1 MKPFYLSVILLSL
14 LSSIIFAQYPDVT
27 IEEIQYQDS
36 LSLLTNGDLPSP
48 YDGQTVKVRGVVMVT
63 PLVNPQTDRRRIIAA
78 GGGWVTYITDP
89 DGQVYDA
96 FDGINVLQFDTV
108 GAAQGTFFD
117 LVDTAQV
124 VEFTLTVDE
133 YYESTQGAILTTP
146 VTPVQIIQQ
155 LPKRPDPIELNI
167 SDFNDG
173 GNNILAE
180 KYEGMYVIIR
190 NVITSNRNTASGTF
204 TINDIDGNYMFMYD
218 QSGYFTLRAHRLT
231 GLTTYQPPVDGSLLS
246 YIRGVIATWWTGSSP
261 PGYRI
266 IPIYPG
272 DIGEVLANP
281 PYISSI
287 RRNLAQVM
295 TNQSVTITTN
305 IEDFDGS
312 VDSAKLFYRVD
323 GGPYTSVNMALLSG
337 FKYTADIPGI
347 NSDSALVDYY
357 IWSKDNQGNIA
368 TMPSNITNVQ
378 YFYLVL
384 NRDVTIQD
392 VQYNPFGSDVSG
404 YNGYRLPLT
413 GIVSADTTDFPGGNF
428 ALRLYIQNGQGP
440 WSGIQ
445 VGTRGT
451 NGSQIRGLQKGQ
463 KVTVTGLVWDESITP
478 TFNVT
483 RIDSTTSVSVISSG
497 NPVPTPEILQTNI
510 IGTGGLGQVQREAWE
525 SVLIRYNNVE
535 VTNENADFPS
545 NFGEMYVSDGSGDT
559 RVELEDGRHDYHN
572 LSDPTRLY
580 YVKTGSTFDAL
591 QGILYYSFGNYKL
604 VPRNNSDFIGFHPV
618 SVENEGGIPTEFILS
633 QNYPNPFN
641 PSTTI
646 KFSVPT
652 ESNIKLS
659 IFNILGQEVKV
670 LVDNQVQ
677 QAGTYNLTF
686 NAKDLT
692 SGIYFYRLTAAPVE
706 NGNRSFV
713 NVKKMILIK

>member
-1 MKPFYLSVILLSL
+1 MKKTIQLLCL
-14 LSSIIFAQYPDVT
+14 TFLVLIGPTFAQSLVT
-27 IEEIQYQDS
+27 IEDIQYQDS
-36 LSLLTNGDLPSP
+36 LSLVTNGDLPSP
-48 YDGQTVKVRGVVMVT
+48 LNGQTVKFRGVVMVA

-78 GGGWVTYITDP
+78 GARWSAYIQD
-89 DGQVYDA
+89 DNGQVYEA
-96 FDGINVLQFDTV
+96 FDGINVIQHDTT
-108 GAAQGTFFD
+108 GANQGTFFD

-124 VEFTLTVDE
+124 VEFTATVE
-133 YYESTQGAILTTP
+133 EFVETTQGALLLTP

-155 LPKRPDPIELNI
+155 LPKRPDPIELEI
-167 SDFNDG
+167 SDFFNG
-173 GNNILAE
+173 TMNVLAE
-180 KYEGMYVIIR
+180 KYEGMYVVIR
-190 NVITSNRNTASGTF
+190 NVITSDRNTASGTF
-204 TINDIDGNYMFMYD
+204 KINDGQGNYMYMYD

-231 GLTTYQPPVDGSLLS
+231 GLTDYQPPVDGTYLS
-246 YIRGVIATWWTGSSP
+246 YIRGTINTRFSGTSI
-261 PGYRI
+261 GYHI
-266 IPIYPG
+266 VPLYPG
-272 DIGEVLANP
+272 DINVSVTP
-281 PYISSI
+281 PSISLVK
-287 RRNLAQVM
+287 RNLAQVM
-295 TNQSVTITTN
+295 TNQSVTVTAN
-305 IEDFDGS
+305 IVDADGS
-312 VDSAKLFYRVD
+312 VDSAKLYYRVD
-323 GGPYTSVNMALLSG
+323 GGSYSPVVMSVVSG
-337 FKYTADIPGI
+337 NKYTANIPGV
-347 NSDSALVDYY
+347 NSDSALVDFY
-357 IWSKDNQGNIA
+357 IWAKDNQGNTS
-368 TMPSNITNVQ
+368 TMPSSITNVQ

-392 VQYNPFGSDVSG
+392 IQYNPFGSDVSG

-428 ALRLYIQNGQGP
+428 ALRIYIQNGQGP

-497 NPVPTPEILQTNI
+497 NPVPAPEILQTSV
-510 IGTGGLGQVQREAWE
+510 IGTGGLGQVQKEAWE

-535 VTNENADFPS
+535 VTNENADFPD
-545 NFGEMYVSDGSGDT
+545 NFGEMYVSDGSGNT

-604 VPRNNSDFIGFHPV
+604 VPRNNNDFIGYNPV
-618 SVENEGGIPTEFILS
+618 SVENEGTVPTEYELS

-641 PSTTI
+641 PSTRI
-646 KFSVPT
+646 NFSLPF
-652 ESNIKLS
+652 ESNVRLS
-659 IFNILGQEVKV
+659 IFNILGQEVKT

-677 QAGTYNLTF
+677 PVGNYNLTF
-686 NAKDLT
+686 DAKDLP
-692 SGIYFYRLTAAPVE
+692 SGIYFYRLTASAIGE
-706 NGNRSFV
+706 GGRNFV
-713 NVKKMILIK
+713 DVKKMMLIK

>member
-1 MKPFYLSVILLSL
+1 MKKTIQMFC
-14 LSSIIFAQYPDVT
+14 IIFMVLIGSTFAQSLVT
-27 IEEIQYQDS
+27 IEDIQYQDS
-36 LSLLTNGDLPSP
+36 LSLVTNGDLPSP
-48 YDGQTVKVRGVVMVT
+48 LNGQIIKVRGVVLVS
-63 PLVNPQTDRRRIIAA
+63 PLVDPQTDRRRIIAA
-78 GGGWVTYITDP
+78 GARWATYIQD
-89 DGQVYDA
+89 DNGQVYEA
-96 FDGINVLQFDTV
+96 FDGLNILQDDTT
-108 GAAQGTFFD
+108 GANQGTFFD

-124 VEFTLTVDE
+124 VEFTATVE
-133 YYESTQGAILTTP
+133 EFIETTQGSLLLTP

-155 LPKRPDPIELNI
+155 LPKRPDPVELEI
-167 SDFNDG
+167 SDFFNVTM
-173 GNNILAE
+173 NVLAE
-180 KYEGMYVIIR
+180 KYEGMYVVIR
-190 NVITSNRNTASGTF
+190 NVITSDRNTATGTF
-204 TINDIDGNYMFMYD
+204 KINDGQGNSMYMYD
-218 QSGYFTLRAHRLT
+218 QSGYFTLRSHRLT
-231 GLTTYQPPVDGSLLS
+231 GLTDYQPPVDGTFLS
-246 YIRGVIATWWTGSSP
+246 HIRGTINTRFSGTAI
-261 PGYRI
+261 GYHI
-266 IPIYPG
+266 VPLYPG
-272 DIGEVLANP
+272 DINVSVTP
-281 PYISSI
+281 PSISLVK
-287 RRNLAQVM
+287 RNLAQVL
-295 TNQSVTITTN
+295 TNQSVTVTAN
-305 IEDFDGS
+305 IVDSDGS
-312 VDSAKLFYRVD
+312 VDSAKLYYRID
-323 GGPYTSVNMALLSG
+323 GGAYSPVVMNIVSG
-337 FKYTADIPGI
+337 NKYTANIPGV
-347 NSDSALVDYY
+347 NSDSALVDFY
-357 IWSKDNQGNIA
+357 IWSKDNEGNVA

-413 GIVSADTTDFPGGNF
+413 GIVTADTVDFPGGNF
-428 ALRLYIQNGQGP
+428 ALRIYIQNGEGP

-483 RIDSTTSVSVISSG
+483 RIDSTTGVSVISSG
-497 NPVPTPEILQTNI
+497 NPIPAPEVLQTI
-510 IGTGGLGQVQREAWE
+510 TIGKLGLGEVQKEAWE
-525 SVLIRYNNVE
+525 SVLIRYENLE

-591 QGILYYSFGNYKL
+591 QGILYFSFGNYKL
-604 VPRNNSDFIGFHPV
+604 VPRNNGDFIGFNPV
-618 SVENEGGIPTEFILS
+618 SVENEGTIPTEFVLS

-677 QAGTYNLTF
+677 QAGIYNLTF
-686 NAKDLT
+686 DARDLT

-706 NGNRSFV
+706 KGGSNFV
-713 NVKKMILIK
+713 NVEKMILIK